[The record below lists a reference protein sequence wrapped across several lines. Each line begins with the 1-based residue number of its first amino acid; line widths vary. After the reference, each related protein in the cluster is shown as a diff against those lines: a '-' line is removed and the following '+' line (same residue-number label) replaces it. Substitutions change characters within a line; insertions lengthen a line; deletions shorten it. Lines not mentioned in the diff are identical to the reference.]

1 MRPDP
6 EFKTP
11 LLVLGGAKSGK
22 SSHAESLIEQLEP
35 PFLYIATAQVL
46 DDEMK
51 ERIELHRARRKDR
64 WATIECPMAPADA
77 LRGLAGKGRPVLIDC
92 ITLWLSNLLCFS
104 SADPDRAV
112 DDLCAAVSGADHPL
126 VIVSNEVGGGIV
138 PENELARKFRDLA
151 GSTNQKLARICASV
165 TLVTAGLPLRL
176 K

>member
-1 MRPDP
+1 MRSAP
-6 EFKTP
+6 EFKSP

-22 SSHAESLIEQLEP
+22 SSHAESLIERFEP
-35 PFLYIATAQVL
+35 PFFYIATAQVL

-51 ERIELHRARRKDR
+51 ERIELHRARRKSR
-64 WATIECPMAPADA
+64 WETIECPLTLADA
-77 LRGLAGKGRPVLIDC
+77 LRGLTGRNRPVLIDC

-112 DDLCAAVSGADHPL
+112 ADLCDAVSKAGHPL
-126 VIVSNEVGGGIV
+126 VIVSNEVGSGIV